1 MPLFLFLSVRTLSIG
16 FKPIKF
22 SEKIFCVLVKPS
34 SVVIIDLMQYKV
46 QLLAN
51 QWALCPG
58 GHCKKTNLS
67 VTNLQPNSHS
77 CAFRSILV
85 VKSFWNFA
93 LSMAAWVPCPV
104 QNVKMIGQVI
114 KCPQKDIWVMI
125 GMRLLSYSATT
136 HRIWF
141 WRRSSGC
148 QVRWGKHHNKISI
161 TTISLAV
168 VKWMTS
174 L

>member
-1 MPLFLFLSVRTLSIG
+1 M
-16 FKPIKF
+16 
-22 SEKIFCVLVKPS
+22 KPS
-34 SVVIIDLMQYKV
+34 SVVIIDPMQYKV

-51 QWALCPG
+51 LALCPG
-58 GHCKKTNLS
+58 DHCNKTNLS
-67 VTNLQPNSHS
+67 VTNLQRNPHS

-104 QNVKMIGQVI
+104 QNVKMIGQVM

-125 GMRLLSYSATT
+125 GMRQLFYSTTT
-136 HRIWF
+136 HWIWF

-161 TTISLAV
+161 TTISLVV

-174 L
+174 LSGKYHIF